1 MLKSVPVC
9 KKKPPRPEV
18 RIRTV
23 SSFCFRG
30 MWYDY
35 GCCVNDTEAEA
46 QKGNA
51 FEKMKSGF
59 TSFGEKIGAGFK
71 DLGAKVCGIIYFSAP
86 TAGRRQPTQSARFWL
101 LQIKIG
107 QNNNKNNIDQLHDE
121 DEDAVVAAE

>member
-71 DLGAKVCGIIYFSAP
+71 DLGAKVCHTTMVWLPAED
-86 TAGRRQPTQSARFWL
+86 RRTQFMPFAF
-101 LQIKIG
+101 
-107 QNNNKNNIDQLHDE
+107 
-121 DEDAVVAAE
+121 